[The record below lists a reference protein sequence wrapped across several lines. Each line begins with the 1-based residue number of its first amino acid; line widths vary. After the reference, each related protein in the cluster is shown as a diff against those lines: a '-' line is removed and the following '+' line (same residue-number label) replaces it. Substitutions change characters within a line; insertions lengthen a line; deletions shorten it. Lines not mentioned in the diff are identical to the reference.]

1 MNKEKLKTVI
11 NIWKNSIKI
20 ENIDELEKDIQ
31 MSFEDLVFEMI
42 NGIYNEYELLVS
54 DITVEADSYDKY
66 IFSGLDGKYNLEDF
80 LINRLLRNI
89 QIIKYEDQSQKKS
102 EQSEYIHDDSS
113 IILDMNRLKNQVND
127 VKVRRK
133 IVVHELLHGMKTQF
147 MNESSFDFEEYY
159 NMKEKIKEFYP
170 GEVNDFSKDQM
181 NVEND
186 WNYSYWH
193 CGLTYWS
200 QIIRHDK
207 YLSSFDSVN
216 LDEIYTELD
225 ALNYS
230 KDDKKVV
237 KILKDGINIVLKNEE
252 STNGIITNYAFFL
265 EQLIDKNTKFIGLY
279 LNPKYLFSYLNKLY
293 SQTFQECYSSNKTF
307 IEIFTEELDKIKNNP
322 RNIDNHVKLQNA
334 LYRCLDVKF
343 LFRGQN
349 DFYREKNVRVFANNG
364 LLEIKNNRLKP
375 IDALE
380 YSQEFESSR
389 ISKK

>member
-1 MNKEKLKTVI
+1 MNQKKIKTII
-11 NIWKNSIKI
+11 NIWKNSINI

-42 NGIYNEYELLVS
+42 NGIYNEYELLLN
-54 DITVEADSYDKY
+54 DITVEVDSYDKY
-66 IFSGLDGKYNLEDF
+66 VFSDLNGKYNLENF

-89 QIIKYEDQSQKKS
+89 QIIKYEDQSQMLF
-102 EQSEYIHDDSS
+102 EQSEYNHDDSS
-113 IILDMNRLKNQVND
+113 IILDMNRLKNQVDD

-170 GEVNDFSKDQM
+170 GEVNDFSKNQV
-181 NVEND
+181 NVEIG
-186 WNYSYWH
+186 WNCSYFH

-200 QIIRHDK
+200 QIIKHDE

-230 KDDKKVV
+230 KDDNKELG
-237 KILKDGINIVLKNEE
+237 ILQDGVYIVLKNKE
-252 STNGIITNYAFFL
+252 SSNCSITNYAFFL
-265 EQLIDKNTKFIGLY
+265 EQLIDKKTKFIGLY
-279 LNPKYLFSYLNKLY
+279 LNPNYLFSYLNKLY
-293 SQTFQECYSSNKTF
+293 SQTFQECYSTNKTF
-307 IEIFTEELDKIKNNP
+307 LEIFTEELDKIKKNP
-322 RNIDNHVKLQNA
+322 KNIDSHIKLQNA

-349 DFYREKNVRVFANNG
+349 EFYREKNIKVFANNG
-364 LLEIKNNRLKP
+364 LLENRDNRLKP